1 MASPRRIKLLCPG
14 TGLLSAVLLSAS
26 PAAFPQEKEV
36 QASAEERLL
45 QAELQE
51 ASAADLAR
59 AAGAYRSLASDEKA
73 PAAVRA
79 RAWHGSMHSSGEPRG
94 PGSRSSAAT

>member
-59 AAGAYRSLASDEKA
+59 A
-73 PAAVRA
+73 
-79 RAWHGSMHSSGEPRG
+79 WHGSMHSSGEPRG